1 MARAGFY
8 FLLLLFLLLP
18 GQGYYETLYVKKGKT
33 PIQEIAAE
41 IKVHDYPTD
50 KKAFILPNLTA
61 KSVYAMDMD
70 SGVILWQKN
79 PDLLLSPASTTKIAT
94 ALVALENYPLNKI
107 FEVDEVATYGAQMG
121 LKLGEKVTT
130 ESLLY
135 GLLLNSGNDAAY
147 VLASKMQNGGYEQ
160 FLLSMK
166 RLCEKLGIKNTQFT
180 NVSGEYSPDHWSTS
194 KDLARLAKYALL
206 RYPLF
211 AKIVATPEAV
221 VTDIAKQRW
230 YHLSNINKLL
240 TMVPGVLGVKT
251 GFTDEAGECLVSYVN
266 RDGRRII
273 TVILGSED
281 RFGESRQI
289 IEWAYAN
296 FEYQKI
302 I

>member
-1 MARAGFY
+1 MARIGFY

-18 GQGYYETLYVKKGKT
+18 GQGYYETLYIKKEKA
-33 PIQEIAAE
+33 PVVEITTE
-41 IKVHDYPTD
+41 IKINDYPTN
-50 KKAFILPNLTA
+50 KNTLFLPNLTA
-61 KSVYAMDMD
+61 KSVYVMDLD
-70 SGVILWQKN
+70 SGAILWQKN
-79 PDLLLSPASTTKIAT
+79 PDLFLPPASTTKIAT
-94 ALVALENYPLNKI
+94 ALVALENYSLNKI

-121 LKLGEKVTT
+121 LKLGEKITT

-166 RLCEKLGIKNTQFT
+166 MLCEKLGIKNTQFT
-180 NVSGEYSPDHWSTS
+180 NVSGEYSPNHWSTS

-206 RYPLF
+206 KYPFF

-221 VTDIAKQRW
+221 VTDVNKQRW

-240 TMVPGVLGVKT
+240 TMVPGALGVKT

-273 TVILGSED
+273 TVVLGSED

-289 IEWAYAN
+289 IEWSYAN
-296 FEYQKI
+296 FEYKKI